1 MSNLEQVESQVRRL
15 NADEL
20 NAFRQW
26 FATYDNEMWDQ
37 QIESDSKRGA
47 LDSLADRALADH
59 KAGRSTIL

>member
-15 NADEL
+15 SADEL
-20 NAFRQW
+20 NAFREW
-26 FATYDNEMWDQ
+26 FAAYDNEIWDR

-47 LDSLADRALADH
+47 LDSLADQALADH